1 MSRLLDEAK
10 ALETEAR
17 ANLAKV
23 PAMARAMYPEYVK
36 SAEDFCDRLS
46 RLVTEIESIDELI
59 PLLPSENRY
68 EFKP

>member
-23 PAMARAMYPEYVK
+23 PAMARLVYPDYVK
-36 SAEDFCDRLS
+36 AAESFCVRLS
-46 RLVTEIESIDELI
+46 RLVEEIDKADDYMYSQTGKG
-59 PLLPSENRY
+59 LPD
-68 EFKP
+68 